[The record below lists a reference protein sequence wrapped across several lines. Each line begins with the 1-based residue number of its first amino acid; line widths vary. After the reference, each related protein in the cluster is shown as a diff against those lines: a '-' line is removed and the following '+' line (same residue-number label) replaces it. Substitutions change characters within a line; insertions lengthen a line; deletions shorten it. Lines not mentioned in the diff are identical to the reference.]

1 MMKKILIALL
11 TLSFTLLTIAAG
23 VGIWGYKAVSDFSLS
38 ALNVA
43 EPQTLLLKRGSSF
56 SSLVSTLEQRGAI
69 EDGWKLKLLVKINP
83 ELAKIRSGFYEIY
96 PGETVSELL
105 SKLVSGDEKV
115 FSVTLI
121 EGQSIKEWTQVLAS
135 LPHSQLDDNV
145 FDVVL
150 QENSDDSGLPEGK
163 FYPDTYHYLA
173 GENIKSI
180 VTQSYLKMQQ
190 ELQSA
195 WEQRDEALPLK
206 SPYELLIMASIIE
219 KETGKA
225 SERPW
230 ISAVFANRIN
240 KGMRL
245 QTDPTVI
252 YGMGDSYQGN
262 ITRKALREYTPFNTY
277 RINGLTPTPI
287 AAPSGASL
295 IAAAQPADVDYLY
308 FVSKNDGS
316 HVFSRTLIEHNR
328 AVNKYQRNR

>member
-1 MMKKILIALL
+1 MKKVIITLTASCFALL
-11 TLSFTLLTIAAG
+11 TLAG
-23 VGIWGYKAVSDFSLS
+23 GLGIWGYKTVMDFSLS
-38 ALNVA
+38 PLNMT
-43 EPQTLLLKRGSSF
+43 EPQELVLKRGTSF
-56 SSLVSTLEQRGAI
+56 SYLVSTLEQRQI
-69 EDGWKLKLLVKINP
+69 ISEGWKLKALVKLKP
-83 ELAKIRSGFYEIY
+83 ELAKIRSGFYELH
-96 PGETVSELL
+96 PGESVDELL
-105 SKLVSGDEKV
+105 TKLVKGEEKV

-121 EGQSIKEWTQVLAS
+121 EGQNIKEWTQILQA
-135 LPHSQLDDNV
+135 LPHSEYDEGVFTQVLSDNG
-145 FDVVL
+145 
-150 QENSDDSGLPEGK
+150 DDSGLPEGK
-163 FYPDTYHYLA
+163 FYPDTYHYVA
-173 GENIKSI
+173 GDNIHSI
-180 VTQSYLKMQQ
+180 VLQSYNKMQQ
-190 ELQSA
+190 ELKKA
-195 WEQRDEALPLK
+195 WAQRAEDLPLK
-206 SPYELLIMASIIE
+206 SAYELLIMASIIE

-230 ISAVFANRIN
+230 ISAVFANRLN

-262 ITRKALREYTPFNTY
+262 ITRKALREQTPFNTY

-295 IAAAQPADVDYLY
+295 IAAAQPADVNYLY